1 MSSALV
7 FARAGQLDIALLSQF
22 ANRHGLIAG
31 ATGTGKTV
39 TLQKL
44 AESFASEGVP
54 VFMADVKGD
63 LSGLGAPGEST
74 AKLQSRLTSLGIS
87 DWQAQKFD
95 IALWDVFAAQ
105 GHPLRATISDMGP
118 LLLARLLN
126 LNEVQAGVLNIIF
139 KVADNNGLLLLD
151 LKDLKAM
158 VQYVAEHARELTT
171 EYGNV
176 SSASLGAIQ
185 RGLLTL
191 EEQGGD
197 KFFGEPMLNIMDLM
211 QTDAKGNGI
220 INILAADQLY
230 SSPKL
235 YAAFLLW
242 LLAELFEQLPEAGD
256 LEKPKLVFFFDEAHL
271 LFNDAPAALLEKIEQ
286 VVRLIRS
293 KGVGIY
299 FVTQNPLDIPDAI
312 LGQLGNRIQH
322 ALRAFTPRDQKAVK
336 SAAETM
342 RANPALNTGTAI
354 LELGVGEAL
363 VSCLDAK
370 GTPCMVERAM
380 ILPPSSRIGPLRKEE
395 RDSAIKASL
404 VYGIYEELSDRE
416 SAHEKLKQAKAST
429 SEANPTSTKE
439 TETRDENTGNLINDI
454 LFGSTGPRGGKR
466 DGLAQL
472 AAKTLVRTVSSGVG
486 REILRG
492 VLGSILGGGRGRG
505 K

>member
-44 AESFASEGVP
+44 AESFANEGVP

-63 LSGLGAPGEST
+63 LSGLGALGEPT
-74 AKLQSRLTSLGIS
+74 AKLQSRLTSLGIG

-95 IALWDVFAAQ
+95 IALWDVFATQ

-126 LNEVQAGVLNIIF
+126 LNEVQTGVLNIIF

-185 RGLLTL
+185 RGLLVL

-242 LLAELFEQLPEAGD
+242 LLAELFEHLPEAGD

-342 RANPALNTGTAI
+342 RANPALNTGNAI

-404 VYGIYEELSDRE
+404 VYGVYEELSDRE
-416 SAHEKLKQAKAST
+416 SAYEKLKQIKT
-429 SEANPTSTKE
+429 TPSEPNPTSPKAAE
-439 TETRDENTGNLINDI
+439 ASDENAGNLINDI

-492 VLGSILGGGRGRG
+492 VLGSILGGRRR
-505 K
+505 